1 MASHPFLLPAF
12 RIMGVILLL
21 LSACDNQ
28 DKRNIINIQTDNL
41 STARNS
47 TLDFRMKV
55 PYLSYS
61 LILEMDREDR
71 NITAEIQFSIHQKNF
86 RKSGSIIAV
95 NVASGRVYYYSSTF
109 GNLLKNQIK
118 CRKDEDRLDQ

>member
-1 MASHPFLLPAF
+1 MASHSFLLPAF
-12 RIMGVILLL
+12 RIMCVILLL
-21 LSACDNQ
+21 LSGCDNQ
-28 DKRNIINIQTDNL
+28 DKKNIINIQTDNL

-109 GNLLKNQIK
+109 GNLLKNQI
-118 CRKDEDRLDQ
+118 